1 MLGQL
6 EIDLGALAENYSI
19 LQNKVGASCEVAAVV
34 KANAYG
40 CGVAAIAPV
49 LEAAGAKTFFVAT
62 LPEALELRTII
73 DRTPLVAT
81 LNGFDANNAA
91 LYAAENITPILNS
104 PEEIAA
110 YNTCADDLPKPIL
123 HFDTGMNR
131 LGLRAEH
138 LDTAKTVTPAI
149 IMSHFA
155 CADEP
160 DHDMNDAQFEAF
172 KRVAQSFPSAPKS
185 LANSFG
191 VFRSGQYHLDIVRP
205 GMSLYGLN
213 PKPEGDNPMRPVV
226 KLSIPIL
233 QIKEVEEGETAG
245 YNATYRFKKK
255 SKLAIV
261 PLGYADG
268 FLRSLSNEGALYWKN
283 IRCPIRG
290 RVSMDLT
297 IVDLSSVPENDL
309 PAAGDMM
316 EVIGSNQSADDIA
329 QSAGTI
335 GYETLTSLSRR
346 YTRTYIS

>member
-6 EIDLGALAENYSI
+6 EIDLRAVAENYSI
-19 LQNKVGASCEVAAVV
+19 IQNKVSSSCEVAAVV

-73 DRTPLVAT
+73 DREPLVAT
-81 LNGFDANNAA
+81 LNGFNAEGAA

-104 PEEIAA
+104 PEDIAA
-110 YNTCADDLPKPIL
+110 YSACEHPLPKPIL

-131 LGLRAEH
+131 LGLRAEQIEA
-138 LDTAKTVTPAI
+138 AKPLQPAI

-155 CADEP
+155 CGDEP
-160 DHDMNDAQFEAF
+160 DHELNNAQYEAF
-172 KRVAQSFPSAPKS
+172 KAISQSFPNIPKC

-191 VFRSGQYHLDIVRP
+191 VFRSDQYHLDIARP
-205 GMSLYGLN
+205 GMALYGLN
-213 PKPEGDNPMRPVV
+213 PKPEENNPMRPVV
-226 KLSIPIL
+226 KLSVPIL
-233 QIKEVEEGETAG
+233 QVREALNGETAG
-245 YNATYRFKKK
+245 YNATYRFDKK

-268 FLRSLSNEGALYWKN
+268 FLRSLSSAGALYWKN

-297 IVDLSSVPENDL
+297 IVDLSDVPENDL
-309 PAAGDMM
+309 PSAGDMM
-316 EVIGSNQSADDIA
+316 EVIGTNQSADDLA
-329 QSAGTI
+329 ANAGTI
-335 GYETLTSLSRR
+335 GYEILTSLSRR
-346 YTRTYIS
+346 YKRKYIS